1 MCVCVSVGTVIRVYL
16 CGWRCV
22 RMCVLPKSDMCV
34 YVFMLV
40 CGTGESDMFLC
51 LLASDYGREQGL
63 CVQPLNPPPP
73 RPEVGESNLI
83 ENHGKCIVIV
93 VAIL

>member
-1 MCVCVSVGTVIRVYL
+1 MCVCVTVGTVIRVYL

-34 YVFMLV
+34 SVFMLI

-51 LLASDYGREQGL
+51 VLASDYGREQGL
-63 CVQPLNPPPP
+63 CVHARPPGPD
-73 RPEVGESNLI
+73 VGESNLI
-83 ENHGKCIVIV
+83 ENHGQCIVTV